1 MTADEV
7 DAYLA
12 GLEEPKRS
20 TLEALRRSI
29 RAVVPDAEE
38 CISYGMPAFRVG
50 GKVVA
55 GFAAFKNHLA
65 YLPHS
70 GEVLEVWATASR
82 DMSARRARCTS
93 RSTNRCRM
101 TWFAASC
108 RRSSK
113 SSDAEPSSRCLHA
126 TAQQHVRIAAL
137 CG

>member
-1 MTADEV
+1 MTAADI

-12 GLEEPKRS
+12 DIDEPKRS

-55 GFAAFKNHLA
+55 GFAAFTNHLA

-70 GEVLEVWATASR
+70 GEVLASLGER
-82 DMSARRARCTS
+82 LNGYERTSGSLHFAVDEPLPDDLVRRLV
-93 RSTNRCRM
+93 
-101 TWFAASC
+101 
-108 RRSSK
+108 
-113 SSDAEPSSRCLHA
+113 DAKLA
-126 TAQQHVRIAAL
+126 IL
-137 CG
+137 GL

>member
-12 GLEEPKRS
+12 QLEEPKKS

-29 RAVVPDAEE
+29 LEVVPDAQE

-55 GFAAFKNHLA
+55 GFAAFTNHLA

-70 GEVLEVWATASR
+70 GTVLADLGDALEDYEHTSGSLHFPVDQPLPDELVRRLVEAKL
-82 DMSARRARCTS
+82 AR
-93 RSTNRCRM
+93 
-101 TWFAASC
+101 
-108 RRSSK
+108 
-113 SSDAEPSSRCLHA
+113 L
-126 TAQQHVRIAAL
+126 
-137 CG
+137 G